1 MLEYDV
7 LKSLIFFGAHL
18 LKKFSET
25 AFAGV
30 VVGRAAEGKVFILA
44 AVKVVEY
51 GMVGGHEASK
61 HIFLLVA

>member
-1 MLEYDV
+1 M
-7 LKSLIFFGAHL
+7 

-30 VVGRAAEGKVFILA
+30 VVGRAAEGKVFVLA